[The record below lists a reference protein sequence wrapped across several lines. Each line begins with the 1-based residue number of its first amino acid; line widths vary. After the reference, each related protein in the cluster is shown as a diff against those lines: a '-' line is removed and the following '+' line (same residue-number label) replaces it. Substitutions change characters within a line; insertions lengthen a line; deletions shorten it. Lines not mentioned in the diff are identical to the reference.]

1 MKAFHRKLEEV
12 LAEKFGVSQE
22 FTAHLAPLFEC
33 YGRQRPSARE
43 WEALLGSVAAAYHS
57 RSEEF
62 ESIDETRILIRQFV
76 SELKAMDESIKVLGV
91 YLERVRQSLQD
102 SPSSRTIH

>member
-12 LAEKFGVSQE
+12 LAEKFGVSRD
-22 FTAHLAPLFEC
+22 FTAHLAPLLEC

-43 WEALLGSVAAAYHS
+43 WEALLASVAAAYHS

-91 YLERVRQSLQD
+91 YLERVRQSLQH